1 MPSIKLKYL
10 EMFLKV
16 FLVKHVVH
24 DVDLSTE

>member
-10 EMFLKV
+10 EMFLEV
-16 FLVKHVVH
+16 FSVKHVVH